1 MKVIV
6 HNLSKMKGM
15 KGMKT
20 NNQLQN
26 LINNIIDFDL
36 IIEDKDTTGVFKD
49 TTGVFKDTTGVF
61 KDTTGVFKDTID
73 DIIDMEK
80 VAEEFKNN
88 IINNIINE

>member
-36 IIEDKDTTGVFKD
+36 IIKD
-49 TTGVFKDTTGVF
+49 KDTTGVF

-88 IINNIINE
+88 IINNIINN

>member
-36 IIEDKDTTGVFKD
+36 IIKD
-49 TTGVFKDTTGVF
+49 KDTTGVF

>member
-61 KDTTGVFKDTID
+61 KDTID